1 MRKLNKKSLYQ
12 EGGMV
17 PKDSIDPAIDELS
30 KVVQARIESGEPAE
44 QVLFSFLQEGMPQEQ
59 LALAFETVGYDP
71 GLFTQL
77 MQSVEQMAMQ
87 AQQQQEQPQASEQ
100 ELLQQLE
107 QATYEEQQM
116 MQWGGNTTAR
126 GPLESLNPGV
136 PRPLYMPV
144 VPRRGNLINAAYLAS
159 DALGEMF
166 SGKDRD
172 GDGVMDGSFRDWS
185 AKKARYKNKQ
195 LQNRTYEVD
204 YGDLNPN
211 DYITNINDLA
221 EGKVKTKEEYT
232 KDFFENSLI
241 DFNPESG
248 QYMAA
253 FATRPEDYAMLGK
266 KQKEQLGLL
275 GPKKERKFSD
285 PSSWFGREDAPI
297 DGSYTLKQFVE
308 NLDGQEKTDLEMIR
322 EAMKY
327 GPGIGLNLDRTSYD
341 ESILNPSQ
349 IEDSRNTYRDIMLGK
364 ASMKSEQPV
373 FNFNQ
378 QEDFNAPA
386 QRSIVQVP
394 TEQPSTEQPSTEQ
407 PSTETPSREQQFK
420 DWALQNPAVRMTTA
434 GRQEFD
440 RLNPMRY
447 GGDLP
452 KAQFGPPY
460 DWDPNNPMGL
470 PDFSQMGQTS
480 YINPETGK
488 PWAPGPDASPAVNA
502 NDPIELDEVVVT
514 AQGTGGLKSKGL
526 TPIPIEMPEMN
537 LAPIAPI
544 DLTVPTAPETVA
556 QQPTVKRKWSLGNA
570 FDQVETFIKDNPAMR
585 AYGDVSQ
592 AAVMGANLANEWFQE
607 KEYRDY
613 KNKLRNSTMAD
624 KAYLATTNP
633 SNKRGT
639 FDVNLG
645 LAEPDNLV
653 DYYAQAMYGKELYK
667 KGGEFEPHMMYD
679 PVSGKAY
686 EAKVEADHNR
696 FAKMGFLHED
706 EMQTGGEVEVD
717 NDTLAALI
725 AAGADIEML

>member
-59 LALAFETVGYDP
+59 LALAFESVGYDP

-77 MQSVEQMAMQ
+77 MQNVEQMAMQ
-87 AQQQQEQPQASEQ
+87 AQQQQKQPQASEQ

-107 QATYEEQQM
+107 QATGEEQQM
-116 MQWGGNTTAR
+116 MQWGGNTTAQ
-126 GPLESLNPGV
+126 GPLESLSPGV

-144 VPRRGNLINAAYLAS
+144 MPRRGNLINAAYLMS
-159 DALGEMF
+159 DAFGEMF
-166 SGKDRD
+166 SGEDRN
-172 GDGVMDGSFRDWS
+172 GDGVMDGSFRDMK

-195 LQNRTYEVD
+195 LQNRSYEVD
-204 YGDLNPN
+204 YGDLNPD
-211 DYITNINDLA
+211 DYAPTWADLA
-221 EGKVKTKEEYT
+221 EGNVRTKEQLESDLAKYS
-232 KDFFENSLI
+232 KLDFDPSSN
-241 DFNPESG
+241 
-248 QYMAA
+248 QYFGAIA
-253 FATRPEDYAMLGK
+253 SREDELDMLGK
-266 KQKEQLGLL
+266 KERQRLSNSIALSQFMEGIDNYEDTDRKIMVDAMRTYEPGTGLG
-275 GPKKERKFSD
+275 
-285 PSSWFGREDAPI
+285 
-297 DGSYTLKQFVE
+297 T
-308 NLDGQEKTDLEMIR
+308 N
-322 EAMKY
+322 
-327 GPGIGLNLDRTSYD
+327 RTSYT
-341 ESILNPSQ
+341 EEGKTPEEIKKLR
-349 IEDSRNTYRDIMLGK
+349 EDYRSLMLGQK
-364 ASMKSEQPV
+364 PMQNEDPV

-378 QEDFNAPA
+378 EQNFNTPVK
-386 QRSIVQVP
+386 RSIVQVP
-394 TEQPSTEQPSTEQ
+394 KEESSF
-407 PSTETPSREQQFK
+407 ETLSREQQFK

-460 DWDPNNPMGL
+460 NFIQGFDPNNPMGL

-480 YINPETGK
+480 YINPETGM

-502 NDPIELDEVVVT
+502 NDPIQLDEVVVT
-514 AQGTGGLKSKGL
+514 AQGTGGLKPKGL

-537 LAPIAPI
+537 LAPIN
-544 DLTVPTAPETVA
+544 LTVPTAPETVA
-556 QQPTVKRKWSLGNA
+556 QQPTVTRKRNLSNA
-570 FDQVETFIKDNPAMR
+570 LDQAETFIKSNPAVR
-585 AYGDVSQ
+585 AFGDASA
-592 AAVMGANLANEWFQE
+592 AAVMGANFLNEWFQE
-607 KEYRDY
+607 KEFQDYR
-613 KNKLRNSTMAD
+613 NKLRNSTMAD

-653 DYYAQAMYGKELYK
+653 DYYAQAMYGKEMYK
-667 KGGEFEPHMMYD
+667 KGGEFVPHIMYD
-679 PVSGKAY
+679 PVSGEAY

-696 FAKMGFLHED
+696 FAKMGFVHKD

>member
-1 MRKLNKKSLYQ
+1 MQTMNSNKKSLNTETSNTGDRPMSQ
-12 EGGMV
+12 
-17 PKDSIDPAIDELS
+17 
-30 KVVQARIESGEPAE
+30 KVRQIFDRIESMASDGSSIEE
-44 QVLFSFLQEGMPQEQ
+44 VVYTIMSSGQVDQSEMSNALEHLGYTPDAIVDLFQK
-59 LALAFETVGYDP
+59 
-71 GLFTQL
+71 
-77 MQSVEQMAMQ
+77 VEILEREML
-87 AQQQQEQPQASEQ
+87 AQQQSQQPQQQPQQQPEQSEDVSPQ
-100 ELLQQLE
+100 ELDVMAEQAAQQLL
-107 QATYEEQQM
+107 QGEQQPQ
-116 MQWGGNTTAR
+116 MQFGGVTNKGT
-126 GPLESLNPGV
+126 GLLSQYDPVPHPVYLPPL
-136 PRPLYMPV
+136 
-144 VPRRGNLINAAYLAS
+144 PRRGNLLGAAYLFD
-159 DALGEMF
+159 DAMGTF
-166 SGKDRD
+166 FNNKDRD
-172 GDGVMDGSFRDWS
+172 GDGLMDGTFRDWS
-185 AKKARYKNKQ
+185 AKNARYKNKQ

-211 DYITNINDLA
+211 DYVTNINDLA
-221 EGKVKTKEEYT
+221 ERKVKTKEEYT

-248 QYMAA
+248 QYVGA

-275 GPKKERKFSD
+275 GPKKERKFWH

-297 DGSYTLKQFVE
+297 DGSSTLKQFVE
-308 NLDGQEKTDLEMIR
+308 NLDDQDKKDLEMIR

-327 GPGIGLNLDRTSYD
+327 GPGRGLNLNRTSYD

-364 ASMKSEQPV
+364 ASMRSEKPV

-378 QEDFNAPA
+378 QQDFNTPT

-394 TEQPSTEQPSTEQ
+394 TEP
-407 PSTETPSREQQFK
+407 TETPGREQQFK

-440 RLNPMRY
+440 RLNPMKY

-452 KAQFGPPY
+452 KAQMLGEF
-460 DWDPNNPMGL
+460 DPNNPFGL

-480 YINPETGK
+480 YINPATGM
-488 PWAPGPDASPAVNA
+488 PWAPGPQASSAPSE
-502 NDPIELDEVVVT
+502 NDRPQEELVGIESL
-514 AQGTGGLKSKGL
+514 GLKPFS
-526 TPIPIEMPEMN
+526 IEMPEMN
-537 LAPIAPI
+537 LAPI

-556 QQPTVKRKWSLGNA
+556 QQPTVTRKRSLGNA
-570 FDQVETFIKDNPAMR
+570 FNQVETFIKDNPAMR

-592 AAVMGANLANEWFQE
+592 ATVMGANLANEWFAE

-613 KNKLRNSTMAD
+613 KNKLRNFTNAD
-624 KAYLATTNP
+624 KLYTAKTNP
-633 SNKRGT
+633 LNKRGT
-639 FDVNLG
+639 FDVNMG

-696 FAKMGFLHED
+696 FAKMGFVHED
-706 EMQTGGEVEVD
+706 EMQKGGEVEVD

>member
-107 QATYEEQQM
+107 QATSEEQQM

-126 GPLESLNPGV
+126 GPLESLSPGV

-144 VPRRGNLINAAYLAS
+144 MPRRGNLINAAYLAS
-159 DALGEMF
+159 DAFGEMF
-166 SGKDRD
+166 SGEDRD
-172 GDGVMDGSFRDWS
+172 GDGVMDGSFRDMK
-185 AKKARYKNKQ
+185 AKNARYKNKQ
-195 LQNRTYEVD
+195 LQNRSYEVD
-204 YGDLNPN
+204 YGDLNRD
-211 DYITNINDLA
+211 DYAPTWADLA
-221 EGKVKTKEEYT
+221 EGKVRTKEQLESDLT
-232 KDFFENSLI
+232 KYSKLDFDPSSN
-241 DFNPESG
+241 
-248 QYMAA
+248 QYFGAIA
-253 FATRPEDYAMLGK
+253 SREDELDMLGK
-266 KQKEQLGLL
+266 KERQRLSNSIALSQFMEGIDNYEDTDRQMMVNAMRTYEPGTGLG
-275 GPKKERKFSD
+275 
-285 PSSWFGREDAPI
+285 I
-297 DGSYTLKQFVE
+297 
-308 NLDGQEKTDLEMIR
+308 N
-322 EAMKY
+322 
-327 GPGIGLNLDRTSYD
+327 RTSYT
-341 ESILNPSQ
+341 EEGRTPEEIKTLR
-349 IEDSRNTYRDIMLGK
+349 EDYRSLMLGQK
-364 ASMKSEQPV
+364 PMQNEQPV

-378 QEDFNAPA
+378 QKDFNTPA

-394 TEQPSTEQPSTEQ
+394 AEQSSF
-407 PSTETPSREQQFK
+407 ETPSREQQFK

-440 RLNPMRY
+440 RLNPMKY

-452 KAQFGPPY
+452 KAQYGVPY
-460 DWDPNNPMGL
+460 DFMQGFDPNNPFGL

-480 YINPETGK
+480 YINPATGM

-537 LAPIAPI
+537 LAPI
-544 DLTVPTAPETVA
+544 DLTIPTAPQTVA
-556 QQPTVKRKWSLGNA
+556 QQPTVKRKRNLSNA
-570 FDQVETFIKDNPAMR
+570 IDQAETFIKSNPAVR
-585 AYGDVSQ
+585 AFGDASA

-607 KEYRDY
+607 KEFQDY

-624 KAYLATTNP
+624 KTYLATTNP

-653 DYYAQAMYGKELYK
+653 DYYAQAMYGKEMYK
-667 KGGEFEPHMMYD
+667 KGGEFVPHMMYD

-686 EAKVEADHNR
+686 EAKIEADHNR
-696 FAKMGFLHED
+696 FAKMGFVHED
-706 EMQTGGEVEVD
+706 EMQKGGEVEVD